1 MDLVSSLKLE
11 NFDKFLE
18 MNYDFKQN
26 FFISSEFFYRILITH
41 NLVES

>member
-11 NFDKFLE
+11 NLKFLE

-26 FFISSEFFYRILITH
+26 LFISSEFLQNTNY
-41 NLVES
+41 S